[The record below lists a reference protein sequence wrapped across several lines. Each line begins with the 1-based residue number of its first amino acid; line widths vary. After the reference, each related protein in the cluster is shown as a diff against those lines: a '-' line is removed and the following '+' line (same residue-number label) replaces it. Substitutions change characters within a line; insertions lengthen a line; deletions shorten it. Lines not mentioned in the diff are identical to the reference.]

1 MKKLILPL
9 LALTMML
16 APKKSNAQAIEEGNV
31 IIDAYYG
38 FPNLYSTVFKA
49 AYESSNST
57 GELTL
62 GSQGPLGIRA
72 EYLITDK
79 VGLGIDLG
87 MNSSSM
93 SYSEADI
100 NNPNIIYD
108 YKFTTRKIGAI
119 FTFNYHFVE
128 NDKLDA
134 YFVVGGGYGNRNFKF
149 TSSDPNYD
157 GESAESIIPISYKIG
172 VGMRYFFT
180 ENIGTNLALGLGQGG
195 LANVG
200 VSAKF

>member
-16 APKKSNAQAIEEGNV
+16 APTKTNAQALEQGNV

-38 FPNLYSTVFKA
+38 FPNLYSTVFKTL
-49 AYESSNST
+49 YESSNST
-57 GELTL
+57 GLTL

-79 VGLGIDLG
+79 VGFGIDLG
-87 MNSSSM
+87 MNSSSI
-93 SYSEADI
+93 SFSEADI
-100 NNPNIIYD
+100 NTNIIYD
-108 YKFTTRKIGAI
+108 YKFSTRKIGAI

-149 TSSDPNYD
+149 TSTDPNYIE
-157 GESAESIIPISYKIG
+157 ESVESLIPISYKIG

-180 ENIGTNLALGLGQGG
+180 ENIGANLALGLGQGG
-195 LANVG
+195 IANVG

>member
-16 APKKSNAQAIEEGNV
+16 APTKTNAQALEQGNV

-38 FPNLYSTVFKA
+38 FPNLYSAIFKA

-57 GELTL
+57 GLTL

-79 VGLGIDLG
+79 VGFGIDLG
-87 MNSSSM
+87 MNSSSI

-100 NNPNIIYD
+100 NNNIYD

-134 YFVVGGGYGNRNFKF
+134 YFVVGGGYGNRTFKF
-149 TSSDPNYD
+149 TSTDPNYIE
-157 GESAESIIPISYKIG
+157 ESVESLIPISYKIG

-180 ENIGTNLALGLGQGG
+180 ENIGANLALGLGQGG
-195 LANVG
+195 LVNAG
-200 VSAKF
+200 ISAKF

>member
-1 MKKLILPL
+1 MKTLILPL
-9 LALTMML
+9 LALTMIL
-16 APKKSNAQAIEEGNV
+16 APTKSNAQAIEEGNV

-57 GELTL
+57 GFNL

-79 VGLGIDLG
+79 VGFGIDLG
-87 MNSSSM
+87 MNSSSI
-93 SYSEADI
+93 SKSEADI
-100 NNPNIIYD
+100 NTNIIYD
-108 YKFTTRKIGAI
+108 YKFSTRKIGAI

-149 TSSDPNYD
+149 TSTDPNYIE
-157 GESAESIIPISYKIG
+157 ESVESLIPISYKIG

-180 ENIGTNLALGLGQGG
+180 ENIGANLALGLGQGG

>member
-38 FPNLYSTVFKA
+38 FPNLYSTIFKA

-57 GELTL
+57 GLTL

-79 VGLGIDLG
+79 VGFGIDLG
-87 MNSSSM
+87 MSSSSI

-100 NNPNIIYD
+100 NTNIIYD
-108 YKFTTRKIGAI
+108 YKFSTRKIGAI

-149 TSSDPNYD
+149 TSTDPNYIE
-157 GESAESIIPISYKIG
+157 ESVESLIPISYKIG

-180 ENIGTNLALGLGQGG
+180 ENIGANLALGLGQGG
-195 LANVG
+195 LVNVG

>member
-16 APKKSNAQAIEEGNV
+16 APTKTNAQALEQGNV

-57 GELTL
+57 GFNL

-79 VGLGIDLG
+79 VGFGIDLG
-87 MNSSSM
+87 MNSSSI

-100 NNPNIIYD
+100 NTNIIYD
-108 YKFTTRKIGAI
+108 YKFSTRKIGAI

-149 TSSDPNYD
+149 TSTDPNYIE
-157 GESAESIIPISYKIG
+157 ESVESLIPISYKIG

-180 ENIGTNLALGLGQGG
+180 ENIGANLALGLGQGS
-195 LANVG
+195 LVNVG

>member
-16 APKKSNAQAIEEGNV
+16 APTKTNAQALEQGNV

-38 FPNLYSTVFKA
+38 FPNLYSAVFKA
-49 AYESSNST
+49 LYESSNST
-57 GELTL
+57 GLTL

-79 VGLGIDLG
+79 VGFGIDLG
-87 MNSSSM
+87 MNSSSI

-100 NNPNIIYD
+100 NTNINYD

-128 NDKLDA
+128 NDILDA

-149 TSSDPNYD
+149 TSTDPNYIE
-157 GESAESIIPISYKIG
+157 ESVESVIPISYKIG
-172 VGMRYFFT
+172 VGMRFFFT
-180 ENIGTNLALGLGQGG
+180 ENIGANLALGLGQGG
-195 LANVG
+195 LVNAG
-200 VSAKF
+200 ISAKF

>member
-16 APKKSNAQAIEEGNV
+16 ATTKTNAQALEQGNV

-38 FPNLYSTVFKA
+38 FPNLYSTVFEA

-57 GELTL
+57 GLTL

-79 VGLGIDLG
+79 VGFGIDLG
-87 MNSSSM
+87 MNSSSI

-100 NNPNIIYD
+100 NNNIYD

-134 YFVVGGGYGNRNFKF
+134 YFVVGGGYGNRTFKF
-149 TSSDPNYD
+149 TSTDPNYIE
-157 GESAESIIPISYKIG
+157 ESMESLIPISYKIG

-180 ENIGTNLALGLGQGG
+180 ENIGANLALGLGQGG
-195 LANVG
+195 LVNAG
-200 VSAKF
+200 ISAKF

>member
-9 LALTMML
+9 LSLIMML
-16 APKKSNAQAIEEGNV
+16 APTKTNAQALEQGNV

-38 FPNLYSTVFKA
+38 FPNLYSTVFKTL
-49 AYESSNST
+49 YESSNST
-57 GELTL
+57 GLTL

-79 VGLGIDLG
+79 VGFGIDLG
-87 MNSSSM
+87 MNSSSI
-93 SYSEADI
+93 SFSEADI
-100 NNPNIIYD
+100 NTNIIYD
-108 YKFTTRKIGAI
+108 YKFSTRKIGAI

-149 TSSDPNYD
+149 TSTDPNYIE
-157 GESAESIIPISYKIG
+157 ESVESLIPISYKIG

-180 ENIGTNLALGLGQGG
+180 ENIGANLALGLGQGG

>member
-16 APKKSNAQAIEEGNV
+16 APTKTNAQALEQGNV

-38 FPNLYSTVFKA
+38 FPNLYSAIFKA

-57 GELTL
+57 GLTL

-79 VGLGIDLG
+79 VGFGIDLG
-87 MNSSSM
+87 MNSSSI

-100 NNPNIIYD
+100 NNNIYD

-134 YFVVGGGYGNRNFKF
+134 YFVVGGGYGNRTFKF
-149 TSSDPNYD
+149 TSTDPNYIE
-157 GESAESIIPISYKIG
+157 ESVESIIPISYKIG
-172 VGMRYFFT
+172 LGMRYFFT
-180 ENIGTNLALGLGQGG
+180 ENIGANLALGLGQGG
-195 LANVG
+195 LVNAG
-200 VSAKF
+200 ISAKF

>member
-57 GELTL
+57 GLTL

-79 VGLGIDLG
+79 VGFGIDLG
-87 MNSSSM
+87 MNSSSI
-93 SYSEADI
+93 SKSEADI
-100 NNPNIIYD
+100 NTNIIYD
-108 YKFTTRKIGAI
+108 YKFSTRKIGAI

-149 TSSDPNYD
+149 TSTDPNYIE
-157 GESAESIIPISYKIG
+157 ESVESLIPISYKIG

-180 ENIGTNLALGLGQGG
+180 ENIGANLALGLGQGG

>member
-16 APKKSNAQAIEEGNV
+16 ATTKTNAQALEQGNV

-38 FPNLYSTVFKA
+38 FPNLYSTIFKA

-57 GELTL
+57 DLTL

-79 VGLGIDLG
+79 VGFGIDLG
-87 MNSSSM
+87 MNSSSI
-93 SYSEADI
+93 SYREADI
-100 NNPNIIYD
+100 NNNNIYD

-149 TSSDPNYD
+149 TSTDPNYIE
-157 GESAESIIPISYKIG
+157 ESVESLIPISYKIG

-180 ENIGTNLALGLGQGG
+180 ENIGANLALGLGQGG
-195 LANVG
+195 LVNAG
-200 VSAKF
+200 ISAKF

>member
-16 APKKSNAQAIEEGNV
+16 APTKTNAQALEQGNV

-38 FPNLYSTVFKA
+38 FPNLYSTVFKTL
-49 AYESSNST
+49 YESSNST
-57 GELTL
+57 GLTL

-79 VGLGIDLG
+79 VGFGIDLG
-87 MNSSSM
+87 INSSSI

-100 NNPNIIYD
+100 NTNIIYD
-108 YKFTTRKIGAI
+108 YKFSTRKIGAI

-149 TSSDPNYD
+149 TSTDPNYIE
-157 GESAESIIPISYKIG
+157 ESVESLIPISYKIG

-180 ENIGTNLALGLGQGG
+180 ENIGANLALGLGQGG
-195 LANVG
+195 LVNAG
-200 VSAKF
+200 ISAKF

>member
-16 APKKSNAQAIEEGNV
+16 APTKTNAQALEQGNV

-38 FPNLYSTVFKA
+38 FPNLYSTVFKTL
-49 AYESSNST
+49 YESSNST
-57 GELTL
+57 GLTL

-79 VGLGIDLG
+79 VGFGIDLG
-87 MNSSSM
+87 MNSSSI
-93 SYSEADI
+93 SFSEADI
-100 NNPNIIYD
+100 NTNIIYD
-108 YKFTTRKIGAI
+108 YKFSTRKIGAI

-149 TSSDPNYD
+149 TSTDPNYIE
-157 GESAESIIPISYKIG
+157 ESVESLIPISYKIG

-180 ENIGTNLALGLGQGG
+180 ENIGANLALGLGQGG

>member
-16 APKKSNAQAIEEGNV
+16 ATTKTNAQALEQGNV

-38 FPNLYSTVFKA
+38 FPNLYSTVFEA

-57 GELTL
+57 GLTL

-79 VGLGIDLG
+79 VGFGIDLG
-87 MNSSSM
+87 MNSSSI

-100 NNPNIIYD
+100 NNNIYD

-134 YFVVGGGYGNRNFKF
+134 YFVVGGGYGNRTFKF
-149 TSSDPNYD
+149 TSTDPNYIE
-157 GESAESIIPISYKIG
+157 ESVESIIPISYKIG
-172 VGMRYFFT
+172 LGMRYFFT
-180 ENIGTNLALGLGQGG
+180 ENIGANLALGLGQGG
-195 LANVG
+195 LVNAG
-200 VSAKF
+200 ISAKF

>member
-38 FPNLYSTVFKA
+38 FPNLYSTIFKA

-57 GELTL
+57 GFTL

-79 VGLGIDLG
+79 VGFGIDLG
-87 MNSSSM
+87 MNSSSI
-93 SYSEADI
+93 SKSEADI
-100 NNPNIIYD
+100 NTNIIYD
-108 YKFTTRKIGAI
+108 YKFSTRKIGAI

-149 TSSDPNYD
+149 TSTDPNYIE
-157 GESAESIIPISYKIG
+157 ESVESLIPISYKIG

-180 ENIGTNLALGLGQGG
+180 ENIGANLALGLGQGG

>member
-16 APKKSNAQAIEEGNV
+16 APKKSNAQAIEEGNI

-38 FPNLYSTVFKA
+38 FPNLYSTIFKA

-57 GELTL
+57 DLTL

-79 VGLGIDLG
+79 VGFGIDLG
-87 MNSSSM
+87 MNSSSI

-100 NNPNIIYD
+100 NTNIIYD
-108 YKFTTRKIGAI
+108 YKFSTRKIGAI

-149 TSSDPNYD
+149 TSTDPNYIE
-157 GESAESIIPISYKIG
+157 ESVESLIPISYKIG

-180 ENIGTNLALGLGQGG
+180 ENIGANLALGLGQGG

>member
-16 APKKSNAQAIEEGNV
+16 APTKTNAQALEQGNV

-38 FPNLYSTVFKA
+38 FPNLYSAIFKA

-57 GELTL
+57 GLTL

-79 VGLGIDLG
+79 VGFGIDLG
-87 MNSSSM
+87 MNSSSI

-100 NNPNIIYD
+100 NNSNIIYD
-108 YKFTTRKIGAI
+108 YKFKTSKIGAI
-119 FTFNYHFVE
+119 FTVNYHFVE

-134 YFVVGGGYGNRNFKF
+134 YFVLGGGYGNRTFKF
-149 TSSDPNYD
+149 TSTDPNYIE
-157 GESAESIIPISYKIG
+157 ESMESVIPISYKIG

-180 ENIGTNLALGLGQGG
+180 ENIGANLALGLGQGG
-195 LANVG
+195 LVNAG
-200 VSAKF
+200 ISAKF

>member
-38 FPNLYSTVFKA
+38 FPNLYSTIFKA

-57 GELTL
+57 GLTL

-79 VGLGIDLG
+79 VGFGIDLG
-87 MNSSSM
+87 MNSSSI

-100 NNPNIIYD
+100 NTNIIYD
-108 YKFTTRKIGAI
+108 YKFSTRKIGAI

-149 TSSDPNYD
+149 TSTDPNYIE
-157 GESAESIIPISYKIG
+157 ESVESLIPISYKIG

-180 ENIGTNLALGLGQGG
+180 ENIGANLALGLGQGG
-195 LANVG
+195 IANVG

>member
-16 APKKSNAQAIEEGNV
+16 APTKTNAQALEQGNV

-38 FPNLYSTVFKA
+38 FPNLYSAIFKA

-57 GELTL
+57 GLTL

-79 VGLGIDLG
+79 VGFGIDLG
-87 MNSSSM
+87 MNSSSI

-100 NNPNIIYD
+100 NNSNIIYD
-108 YKFTTRKIGAI
+108 YKFKTSKIGAI
-119 FTFNYHFVE
+119 FTVNYHFVE

-134 YFVVGGGYGNRNFKF
+134 YFVLGGGYGNRTFKF
-149 TSSDPNYD
+149 TSTDPNYIE
-157 GESAESIIPISYKIG
+157 ESMESVIPISYKIG

-180 ENIGTNLALGLGQGG
+180 ENIGANLALGLGHGG
-195 LANVG
+195 LVNAG
-200 VSAKF
+200 ISAKF

>member
-38 FPNLYSTVFKA
+38 FPNLYSTAFKA

-57 GELTL
+57 GFTL

-79 VGLGIDLG
+79 FGFGIDLG
-87 MNSSSM
+87 MNSSSI

-100 NNPNIIYD
+100 NTNIIYD
-108 YKFTTRKIGAI
+108 YKFSTRKIGAI

-134 YFVVGGGYGNRNFKF
+134 YFVLGGGYGNRNFKF
-149 TSSDPNYD
+149 TSTDPNYIE
-157 GESAESIIPISYKIG
+157 ESAKSLIPISYKIC

-180 ENIGTNLALGLGQGG
+180 ENIGANLALGLGQGG
-195 LANVG
+195 LVNVG

>member
-38 FPNLYSTVFKA
+38 FPNLYSTIFKA
-49 AYESSNST
+49 LYESSNST
-57 GELTL
+57 GLTL

-79 VGLGIDLG
+79 VGFGIDLG
-87 MNSSSM
+87 MNSSSI

-100 NNPNIIYD
+100 NTNIIYD
-108 YKFTTRKIGAI
+108 YKFSTRKIGAI

-149 TSSDPNYD
+149 TSTDPNYIE
-157 GESAESIIPISYKIG
+157 ESVESLIPISYKIG

-180 ENIGTNLALGLGQGG
+180 ENIGANLALGLGQGG
-195 LANVG
+195 LVNVG

>member
-16 APKKSNAQAIEEGNV
+16 ATTKTNAQALEQGNV

-38 FPNLYSTVFKA
+38 FPNLYSTVFEA

-57 GELTL
+57 GLTL

-79 VGLGIDLG
+79 VGFGIDLG
-87 MNSSSM
+87 MNSSSI

-100 NNPNIIYD
+100 NNSNIIYD
-108 YKFTTRKIGAI
+108 YKFKTSKIGAI

-134 YFVVGGGYGNRNFKF
+134 YFVVGGGYGNRTFKF
-149 TSSDPNYD
+149 TSTDPNYIE
-157 GESAESIIPISYKIG
+157 ESVESLIPISYKIG

-180 ENIGTNLALGLGQGG
+180 ENIGANLALGLGQGG
-195 LANVG
+195 LVNAG
-200 VSAKF
+200 ISAKF

>member
-16 APKKSNAQAIEEGNV
+16 APTKTNAQALEQGNV

-38 FPNLYSTVFKA
+38 FPNLYSTVFKTL
-49 AYESSNST
+49 YESSNST
-57 GELTL
+57 GLTL

-79 VGLGIDLG
+79 VGFGIDLG
-87 MNSSSM
+87 MNSSSI

-100 NNPNIIYD
+100 NNNIYD

-134 YFVVGGGYGNRNFKF
+134 YFVVGGGYGNRTFKF
-149 TSSDPNYD
+149 TSTDPNYIE
-157 GESAESIIPISYKIG
+157 ESVESIIPISYKIG
-172 VGMRYFFT
+172 LGMRYFFT
-180 ENIGTNLALGLGQGG
+180 ENIGANLALGLGQGG
-195 LANVG
+195 LVNTG
-200 VSAKF
+200 ISAKF

>member
-16 APKKSNAQAIEEGNV
+16 APTKTNAQALEQGNV

-38 FPNLYSTVFKA
+38 FPNLYSTVFKTL
-49 AYESSNST
+49 YESSNST
-57 GELTL
+57 GLTL

-79 VGLGIDLG
+79 VGFGIDLG
-87 MNSSSM
+87 MNSSSI

-100 NNPNIIYD
+100 NTNIIYD
-108 YKFTTRKIGAI
+108 YKFSTRKIGAI

-149 TSSDPNYD
+149 TSTDPNYIE
-157 GESAESIIPISYKIG
+157 ESVESLIPISYKIG
-172 VGMRYFFT
+172 GGMRYFFT
-180 ENIGTNLALGLGQGG
+180 ENIGANLALGLGQGG

>member
-38 FPNLYSTVFKA
+38 FPNLYSTIFKA

-57 GELTL
+57 GLTL

-79 VGLGIDLG
+79 VGFGIDLG
-87 MNSSSM
+87 MNSSSI

-100 NNPNIIYD
+100 NNNIIYD
-108 YKFTTRKIGAI
+108 YKFSTRKIGAI

-149 TSSDPNYD
+149 TSTDPNYIE
-157 GESAESIIPISYKIG
+157 ESVESLIPISYKIG

-180 ENIGTNLALGLGQGG
+180 ENIGANLALGLGQGG
-195 LANVG
+195 IANVG

>member
-16 APKKSNAQAIEEGNV
+16 APKKSNAQAIEEGNI

-57 GELTL
+57 GFNL

-79 VGLGIDLG
+79 VGFGIDLG
-87 MNSSSM
+87 MNSSSI
-93 SYSEADI
+93 SKSEADI
-100 NNPNIIYD
+100 NTNIIYD
-108 YKFTTRKIGAI
+108 YKFSTRKIGAI

-149 TSSDPNYD
+149 TSTDPNYIE
-157 GESAESIIPISYKIG
+157 ESVESLIPISYKIG

-180 ENIGTNLALGLGQGG
+180 ENIGANLALGLGQGG

>member
-16 APKKSNAQAIEEGNV
+16 APTKTNAQALEQGNV

-38 FPNLYSTVFKA
+38 FPNLYSTIFKA
-49 AYESSNST
+49 LYESSNST
-57 GELTL
+57 GLTL

-79 VGLGIDLG
+79 VGFGIDLG
-87 MNSSSM
+87 MNSSSI

-100 NNPNIIYD
+100 NTNIIYD
-108 YKFTTRKIGAI
+108 YKFSTRKIGAI

-149 TSSDPNYD
+149 TSTDPNYIE
-157 GESAESIIPISYKIG
+157 ESVESLIPISYKIG

-180 ENIGTNLALGLGQGG
+180 ENIGANLALGLGQGG
-195 LANVG
+195 LVNVG

>member
-38 FPNLYSTVFKA
+38 FPNLYSTTYFIIIKA
-49 AYESSNST
+49 AYESLT
-57 GELTL
+57 GTGSTL

-72 EYLITDK
+72 EYLITHK
-79 VGLGIDLG
+79 VGFGIDLG
-87 MNSSSM
+87 MNSSSL
-93 SYSEADI
+93 SYRGY
-100 NNPNIIYD
+100 IYD
-108 YKFTTRKIGAI
+108 YEFTTRKIGAI

-149 TSSDPNYD
+149 TSTDPNYVE
-157 GESAESIIPISYKIG
+157 ESVESLIPISYKIG
-172 VGMRYFFT
+172 LGMRYFFT
-180 ENIGTNLALGLGQGG
+180 ENIGANLALGLGQGG
-195 LANVG
+195 LVNVG

>member
-16 APKKSNAQAIEEGNV
+16 APIKSNAQAIEEGNV

-38 FPNLYSTVFKA
+38 FPNLYSTVFKTL
-49 AYESSNST
+49 YESSNST
-57 GELTL
+57 GLTL
-62 GSQGPLGIRA
+62 GSQGPFGIRA

-79 VGLGIDLG
+79 VGFGIDLG
-87 MNSSSM
+87 MNSSSI

-100 NNPNIIYD
+100 NTNIIYD
-108 YKFTTRKIGAI
+108 YKFSTRKIGAI

-149 TSSDPNYD
+149 ISTDPNYIE
-157 GESAESIIPISYKIG
+157 ESVESLIPISYKIG

-180 ENIGTNLALGLGQGG
+180 ENIGANLALGLGQGG
-195 LANVG
+195 LVNAG
-200 VSAKF
+200 ISAKF

>member
-16 APKKSNAQAIEEGNV
+16 APTKTNAQALEQGNV

-38 FPNLYSTVFKA
+38 FPNLYSTVFKTL
-49 AYESSNST
+49 YESSNST
-57 GELTL
+57 GLTL

-79 VGLGIDLG
+79 VGFGIDLG
-87 MNSSSM
+87 MNSSSI

-100 NNPNIIYD
+100 NTNIIYD
-108 YKFTTRKIGAI
+108 YKFSTRKIGAI

-149 TSSDPNYD
+149 TSTDPNYIE
-157 GESAESIIPISYKIG
+157 ESVESLIPISYKIG

-180 ENIGTNLALGLGQGG
+180 ENIGANLALGLGQGG
-195 LANVG
+195 IANVG

>member
-9 LALTMML
+9 LALTMIL
-16 APKKSNAQAIEEGNV
+16 APTKSNAQAIEEGNV

-57 GELTL
+57 GFNL

-79 VGLGIDLG
+79 VGFGIDLG
-87 MNSSSM
+87 MNSSSI
-93 SYSEADI
+93 SKSEADI
-100 NNPNIIYD
+100 NTNIIYD
-108 YKFTTRKIGAI
+108 YKFSTRKIGAI

-149 TSSDPNYD
+149 TSTDPNYIE
-157 GESAESIIPISYKIG
+157 ESVESLIPISYKIG

-180 ENIGTNLALGLGQGG
+180 ENIGANLALGLGQGG

>member
-9 LALTMML
+9 LALTIML
-16 APKKSNAQAIEEGNV
+16 APTKTNAQALQQGNV

-49 AYESSNST
+49 LYESSNST
-57 GELTL
+57 GLTL
-62 GSQGPLGIRA
+62 GSQGPLGFRA

-79 VGLGIDLG
+79 VGFGIDLG
-87 MNSSSM
+87 MNSSSI

-100 NNPNIIYD
+100 NNNIYD

-128 NDKLDA
+128 NDILDA

-149 TSSDPNYD
+149 TSTDPNYIE
-157 GESAESIIPISYKIG
+157 ESVESVIPISYKIG
-172 VGMRYFFT
+172 VGMRFFFT
-180 ENIGTNLALGLGQGG
+180 ENIGANLALGLGQGG
-195 LANVG
+195 LVNAG
-200 VSAKF
+200 ISAKF

>member
-16 APKKSNAQAIEEGNV
+16 APTKTNAQALEQGNV

-38 FPNLYSTVFKA
+38 FPNLYSTIFKA
-49 AYESSNST
+49 LYESSNST
-57 GELTL
+57 GLTL

-79 VGLGIDLG
+79 VGFGIDLG
-87 MNSSSM
+87 MNSSSI

-100 NNPNIIYD
+100 NTNIIYD
-108 YKFTTRKIGAI
+108 YKFSTRKIGAI

-134 YFVVGGGYGNRNFKF
+134 YFVVGGGYGNRNFKY
-149 TSSDPNYD
+149 TSTDPNFIEKRE
-157 GESAESIIPISYKIG
+157 ESPIPISYKIG

-180 ENIGTNLALGLGQGG
+180 ENIGANLALGLGQGG
-195 LANVG
+195 LVNVG

>member
-16 APKKSNAQAIEEGNV
+16 ATTKTNAQALEQGNV

-38 FPNLYSTVFKA
+38 FPNLYSAIFKA

-57 GELTL
+57 GLTL

-79 VGLGIDLG
+79 VGFGIDLG
-87 MNSSSM
+87 MNSSSI

-100 NNPNIIYD
+100 NNNIYD

-134 YFVVGGGYGNRNFKF
+134 YFVLGGGYGNRTFKF
-149 TSSDPNYD
+149 TSTDPNYIE
-157 GESAESIIPISYKIG
+157 ESVESIIPISYKIG
-172 VGMRYFFT
+172 LGMRYFFT
-180 ENIGTNLALGLGQGG
+180 ENIGANLALGLGQGG
-195 LANVG
+195 LVNAG
-200 VSAKF
+200 ISAKF

>member
-16 APKKSNAQAIEEGNV
+16 APTKTNAQALEQGNV

-38 FPNLYSTVFKA
+38 FPNLYSTVFKNL
-49 AYESSNST
+49 YESSNST
-57 GELTL
+57 GLTL

-79 VGLGIDLG
+79 VGFGIDLG
-87 MNSSSM
+87 MNSSSI

-100 NNPNIIYD
+100 NNNIYD

-134 YFVVGGGYGNRNFKF
+134 YFVVGGGYGNRTFKF
-149 TSSDPNYD
+149 TSTDPNYIE
-157 GESAESIIPISYKIG
+157 ESVESIIPISYKIG
-172 VGMRYFFT
+172 LGMRYFFT
-180 ENIGTNLALGLGQGG
+180 ENIGANLALGLGQGG
-195 LANVG
+195 LVNAG
-200 VSAKF
+200 ISAKF

>member
-16 APKKSNAQAIEEGNV
+16 APTKTNAQALEQGNL

-38 FPNLYSTVFKA
+38 FPNLYSAIFKA

-57 GELTL
+57 GLTL

-79 VGLGIDLG
+79 VGFGIDLG
-87 MNSSSM
+87 MNSSSI
-93 SYSEADI
+93 SYSEADT
-100 NNPNIIYD
+100 NNSNIIYD
-108 YKFTTRKIGAI
+108 YKFKTSKIGAI
-119 FTFNYHFVE
+119 FTVNYHFVE

-134 YFVVGGGYGNRNFKF
+134 YFVVGGGYGNRTFKF
-149 TSSDPNYD
+149 TSTDPNYIE
-157 GESAESIIPISYKIG
+157 ESVESIIPISYKIG
-172 VGMRYFFT
+172 LGMRYFFT
-180 ENIGTNLALGLGQGG
+180 ENIGANLALGLGQGG
-195 LANVG
+195 LVNAG
-200 VSAKF
+200 ISAKF